1 MRRRELGGAAAAVLA
16 GILLSTAAIAGDPP
30 QDESPPPSPSSNWG
44 GSMHSSSWFK
54 GMFGTQDSKKEPQP
68 EKKSEPQSEPAP
80 RTDKGPAKD
89 LAPAPKPA
97 DQARRAASLRGQEQ
111 AALLRRLAVCDQL
124 KLIAYQTKDDALLH
138 RAEQLEDRAQSLYAQ
153 RIAHLP
159 VSKAPVPPS
168 NASAEKAARPASA
181 SDNTLHA
188 TSLPG
193 VKDKAAA
200 VTAENKS

>member
-1 MRRRELGGAAAAVLA
+1 MELGEAMAAVLA
-16 GILLSTAAIAGDPP
+16 GLLLSAAATAGDPP
-30 QDESPPPSPSSNWG
+30 QDDSPPPSTSSSWG

-54 GMFGTQDSKKEPQP
+54 GMFSTQDKKKEPQP
-68 EKKSEPQSEPAP
+68 EKNKDPQGESAP
-80 RTDKGPAKD
+80 RADKAATKNM
-89 LAPAPKPA
+89 APAPKPA
-97 DQARRAASLRGQEQ
+97 VQARRAASERGQEQ
-111 AALLRRLAVCDQL
+111 ATLLRRLAVCDQL

-138 RAEQLEDRAQSLYAQ
+138 RAEQLEDRAQSFYAQ

-159 VSKAPVPPS
+159 ASKAPVPANDSS
-168 NASAEKAARPASA
+168 NEKSARPASV
-181 SDNTLHA
+181 SDNALRS